1 MDGRKKKNRRLIFFL
16 FTFYLEINY
25 PSLINL
31 RIALLRNRI
40 CASVD
45 SKILVLFSRS
55 VQAVQGVLTL
65 ALPSVA
71 VSSRCLSE
79 SPKAKEI
86 VYVHRSVQ
94 YLPNIRLLRKTRK
107 SRYLRYYSC
116 IRGENLKL
124 RTRCK

>member
-1 MDGRKKKNRRLIFFL
+1 MEGKKKNRRLIFFL

-31 RIALLRNRI
+31 RIAWLRNRI
-40 CASVD
+40 CSSVD

-65 ALPSVA
+65 ALPSVLPSVA
-71 VSSRCLSE
+71 VSSQCLSE

-86 VYVHRSVQ
+86 VYVHRSVSI
-94 YLPNIRLLRKTRK
+94 LT
-107 SRYLRYYSC
+107 
-116 IRGENLKL
+116 
-124 RTRCK
+124 